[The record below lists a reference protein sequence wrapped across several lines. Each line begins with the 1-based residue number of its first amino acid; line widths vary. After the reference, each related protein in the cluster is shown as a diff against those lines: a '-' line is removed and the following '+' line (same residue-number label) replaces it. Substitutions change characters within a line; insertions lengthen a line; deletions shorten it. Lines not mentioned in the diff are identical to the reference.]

1 MDQGEFSYKKVNVRD
16 QQTYTES
23 FLNWMERLIR
33 VRKEIPEIGEGDW
46 MPLPTDQPGKVFAHR
61 GKANS
66 HSTVA
71 VFNARPNWRHS
82 ATAGCVWKRKSSRP
96 SPGPKR
102 VESRRANGAWL
113 SKFGEDKIASDFLT

>member
-1 MDQGEFSYKKVNVRD
+1 MVNPDGAQQGQAGEANPGFSTARKLFRKPVDQGEFSYKKVNVRD

-71 VFNARPNWRHS
+71 VFNARQSH
-82 ATAGCVWKRKSSRP
+82 C
-96 SPGPKR
+96 
-102 VESRRANGAWL
+102 E
-113 SKFGEDKIASDFLT
+113 